1 MSGPRNKTRDPLPD
15 EQVEVEV
22 VDLEPTLRG
31 YHISWNYST
40 RYWLPLLGPIPW
52 AVWQTLLSFCFGG
65 RDTCWPSISLIADI
79 ATGGNRNLVTG
90 RWRGRGTNRCRQPGA
105 LDALE
110 DAGLL
115 SIQIDRTGRQTRYT
129 FHVLREPP
137 LLTPDQLSQLPPR
150 LQQLHADLLT
160 RCGIDQETYQ
170 QRIHNLRPRAG
181 GGATPAAWDSTPAA
195 QGTTPAARGSTNH
208 YKEQLQIEE
217 VWRTIKEALKT
228 EISPANYQT
237 YLHDTHAI
245 AFDRDTATLLV
256 EASSPLAANQLN
268 NYFAITILRAAA
280 TTDASTNGVPIAS
293 VEFIPRSPHVWDPD
307 QDVHSSQ

>member
-1 MSGPRNKTRDPLPD
+1 MSGPRSRTRDPQPD
-15 EQVEVEV
+15 EEVEVEV

-90 RWRGRGTNRCRQPGA
+90 RWRGRGANRRRQPGA
-105 LDALE
+105 LDTLE

-137 LLTPDQLSQLPPR
+137 LLAPDQLSQLPSR
-150 LQQLHADLLT
+150 LQRLHADLLA

-170 QRIHNLRPRAG
+170 RRVHNLRPRAAQG
-181 GGATPAAWDSTPAA
+181 TTPAA
-195 QGTTPAARGSTNH
+195 QDSTPAARGSTNH

-245 AFDRDTATLLV
+245 TFDRDTGTLFV
-256 EASSPLAANQLN
+256 EASSPLVANQLN
-268 NYFAITILRAAA
+268 NYFAMTILRAAA
-280 TTDASTNGVPIAS
+280 TTDAPIHGVPIAAIDF
-293 VEFIPRSPHVWDPD
+293 VPRPQRSADPTAD
-307 QDVHSSQ
+307 RCPG